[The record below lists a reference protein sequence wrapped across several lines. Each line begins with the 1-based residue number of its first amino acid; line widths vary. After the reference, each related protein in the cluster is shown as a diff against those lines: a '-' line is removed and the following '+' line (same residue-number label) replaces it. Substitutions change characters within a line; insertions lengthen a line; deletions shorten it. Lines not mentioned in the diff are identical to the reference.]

1 MTPKPCPLCQPT
13 AETVLYQDKLSR
25 VIQVTDLEW
34 PGFRRVIWQ
43 DHVAEMSDLPPEQ
56 QSAVIQKVLAQESE
70 LRQQY
75 QPDKINLASL
85 GNVVPHLHW
94 HVVARFADD
103 AQFPAPIWANAVRE
117 REPAA
122 LAELAGRLPAMDRLL
137 AQALGEST

>member
-1 MTPKPCPLCQPT
+1 MSEICPLCQEDGGLAVYREPLLRVVR
-13 AETVLYQDKLSR
+13 VLDTPAHPAFYR
-25 VIQVTDLEW
+25 VVLN
-34 PGFRRVIWQ
+34 R
-43 DHVAEMSDLPPEQ
+43 HVAEFSQLPVGERMRLME
-56 QSAVIQKVLAQESE
+56 VVAQVEALLLRE
-70 LRQQY
+70 L
-75 QPDKINLASL
+75 QPVKLNLASL

>member
-1 MTPKPCPLCQPT
+1 MSEICPLCQEDGGLAVHREPLLRVVR
-13 AETVLYQDKLSR
+13 VLDTPAHPAFYR
-25 VIQVTDLEW
+25 VVLN
-34 PGFRRVIWQ
+34 R
-43 DHVAEMSDLPPEQ
+43 HVAEFSQLPVGERMRLME
-56 QSAVIQKVLAQESE
+56 VVAQVEALLLRE
-70 LRQQY
+70 L
-75 QPDKINLASL
+75 QPVKLNLASL